1 MVVFVVG
8 VGIESM
14 NAVNRE
20 AIPPVLQLLAYNSEF
35 FIFKIR
41 SGCPTCG

>member
-1 MVVFVVG
+1 MVVFGVG

-20 AIPPVLQLLAYNSEF
+20 AAYNGEF

-41 SGCPTCG
+41 IWLSYL